1 MFNLLAHR
9 TSSALLRP
17 LSALGNGAFASLQ
30 QTRSIV
36 YKKESNAKLPGYILP
51 KQKSKTSFYTKM
63 LKDAGC
69 TTADSFTLSK
79 TDVTLLFQM
88 KFLRLRFGK
97 TGQRA
102 RQPRYGRD
110 DAILSKMNF

>member
-63 LKDAGC
+63 LK
-69 TTADSFTLSK
+69 
-79 TDVTLLFQM
+79 M